1 MLPLNKPSE
10 CIATIGGTFDT
21 LHAGHKEYIRLAF
34 NFAEYVRIYVSADEF
49 VQDHK
54 RYSLRPFE
62 ARVEKLLEYLQ
73 QNFEFSRYQ
82 IRRLRSLEELREDY
96 LETPGLR
103 EHLHLAIVTPEYY
116 DFFQELNR
124 QREARGIKS
133 FLTLVKQRTLTRDR
147 RDLSSYEVRKRLP
160 SSGKHALRQD
170 LLRRQIA
177 LPLA

>member
-1 MLPLNKPSE
+1 MLPNNRPSE

-21 LHAGHKEYIRLAF
+21 LHAGHKEYIRIAF
-34 NFAEYVRIYVSADEF
+34 DFAEHVRIYVSADEF
-49 VQDHK
+49 AHGYKKYAV
-54 RYSLRPFE
+54 RPYE
-62 ARVEKLLEYLQ
+62 ARVERLSDYLQ
-73 QNFEFSRYQ
+73 QNYEARRYQ
-82 IRRLRSLEELREDY
+82 IRRLRSLDDLREDF

-103 EHLHLAIVTPEYY
+103 ELLRLAIITPEYY

-133 FLTLVKQRTLTRDR
+133 FLTLIKQRTLTRDR
-147 RDLSSYEVRKRLP
+147 RDLSSFEVRKRLP
-160 SSGKHALRQD
+160 ASGKQALRQD